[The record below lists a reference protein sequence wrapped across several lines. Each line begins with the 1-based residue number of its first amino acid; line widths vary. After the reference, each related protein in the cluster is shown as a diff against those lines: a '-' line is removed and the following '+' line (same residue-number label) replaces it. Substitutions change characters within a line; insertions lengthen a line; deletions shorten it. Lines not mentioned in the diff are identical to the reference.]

1 MSGSLFTPEGTID
14 TSKLE
19 GMSQDELMQMIAT
32 QKASA
37 SQGQKNPF
45 AMYQQAMQMQQQKMS
60 GQAAAPQIR
69 RGQAVNVLGP
79 LDELMQM
86 QQMQAMR
93 KRPQSLI

>member
-45 AMYQQAMQMQQQKMS
+45 AMMQQAMQMQQKPMQ
-60 GQAAAPQIR
+60 GQAQAPQIR
-69 RGQAVNVLGP
+69 RGQAPNVMSP
-79 LDELMQM
+79 YDDLMKL
-86 QQMQAMR
+86 QQMQKMR
-93 KRPQSLI
+93 QRPQSLI